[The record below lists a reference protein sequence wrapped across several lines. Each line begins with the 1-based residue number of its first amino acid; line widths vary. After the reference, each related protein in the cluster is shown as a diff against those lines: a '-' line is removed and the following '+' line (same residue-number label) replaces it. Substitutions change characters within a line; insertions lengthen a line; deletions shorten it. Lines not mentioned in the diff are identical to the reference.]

1 MVQARGLGLVLF
13 ARVCEREFV
22 SIKGRPYTW
31 LRASLQRGDLA
42 GVRSAAL
49 ELRQINL
56 ADALAIVLLMSTNQ
70 DPAYQR
76 AATHWLVRLASERPS
91 IGLQDLRI
99 ALDALQSLAGTQ
111 PASAALAELCA
122 RHHVGDVI
130 GLPAVVS
137 AREEQRNE
145 IRR

>member
-1 MVQARGLGLVLF
+1 VRTCVRVYQGSAVYLAARLTA
-13 ARVCEREFV
+13 AR
-22 SIKGRPYTW
+22 RPRR
-31 LRASLQRGDLA
+31 RAQR
-42 GVRSAAL
+42 RPL

-56 ADALAIVLLMSTNQ
+56 ADALAIVLLMSAHQ

-76 AATHWLVRLASERPS
+76 AARRWLTRLASERPS

-99 ALDALQSLAGTQ
+99 AVDALQALAGTQ
-111 PASAALAELCA
+111 PAHAALAELCA